1 MKKSPN
7 RKRYEN
13 VAVWCNFLLFSEI
26 FLILGVFVKGLYKI
40 LQRKFRPEKM
50 TLFFLLFISPKGSHK
65 KCPTDLK
72 FVATLLKSGPCFI
85 FVTPFGTHS
94 VIDNDKVIFLHFLYF
109 ANFFRSG
116 RKGLVDSAAL
126 RLQDFAVSIFSYAFC
141 T

>member
-13 VAVWCNFLLFSEI
+13 VAVWCNFLLFNEI

-94 VIDNDKVIFLHFLYF
+94 VIDNDKVIFPALFVLCKLF
-109 ANFFRSG
+109 SFR
-116 RKGLVDSAAL
+116 
-126 RLQDFAVSIFSYAFC
+126 
-141 T
+141 